1 MAREITPDDWPART
15 TDATVS
21 AVTGPTAF
29 ARGRRYAEAH
39 RVSNISVSGNGEII
53 AATVRGSRS
62 QVYQTLVFSESVGKR
77 ISWRGS
83 CSCPVGS
90 NCKHTAA
97 LILAAR
103 ERADAAG
110 APPGDTD
117 WERRLIHMLRT
128 RGTPRRAVAIE
139 ISAQNS
145 GAHRTGRL
153 GLLPLIAGKRGWIK
167 QGISWRAVFDGDL
180 AGQVAPEALECL
192 ADLAAMDPDGY
203 LYYHNARIALE
214 TLPSRVWGVLR
225 RSVDAGVTLTT
236 AQRGGSQVRILPGLR
251 AGVGVKR
258 RKDGTALIAPSVDLS
273 GVEGLTAGGARGS
286 RPRPIGDPTHGY
298 ALTGTDGVLNLMPL
312 DPLPGE
318 VLGRILRREER
329 IAVPAADVERFE
341 NTHLGRLAAA
351 VPIID
356 LDPAL
361 RLPDTGEPVAVLRV
375 KVHAAEHRAETT
387 WVIRYV
393 TKDGENRGEAAIG
406 DLTTVLDGPEP
417 LDWGQGTGGSGG
429 NGAETG
435 SAAPA
440 GAPSALTGARG
451 AGARSAR
458 GGSRMTDPGAAAPA
472 ARDHA
477 AEDRLARRVVD
488 ECLPLAETHGPLWH
502 AGTYEGMDTARLVA
516 QALPALERID
526 GVVVEMAGEV
536 PDYREAEEA
545 PLITTDVAD
554 DAEQLDWFSLRVSVR
569 VGDEDVPID
578 RLMTAV
584 ATGAGEVL
592 LDSGRWVSLA
602 DRPEIVRLGKLME
615 EGRDLRDPEAR
626 SAGNLSVTPFQAGLY
641 AELVGLGVV
650 GEATQRWRE
659 GVERLLAVV
668 AAAEV
673 GDAGAGTRAEDES
686 GDEGGAGG
694 GIGSAID
701 VPVPTGLR
709 ATLRPYQLDGYRWL
723 ALLQSTG
730 LGGVLADDMG
740 LGKTLQV
747 LAVVQRM
754 LETRAASAG
763 GTADSAGAEPADA
776 GAGTDAPGAATGAEP
791 AHAGAMGTASE
802 AAVPADGR
810 SGPVLVVAPTSVV
823 GAWVEQAARF
833 CPDVRVRA
841 VTRTRA
847 KRGEDLG
854 AIVAGADVV
863 VTSYTIVRLEEEEFT
878 GVDWSWV
885 VLDEAQFV
893 KNHTAVTYKT
903 VRRLRTPSTLAITG
917 TPLENS
923 LMDLWSL
930 LSITAPGLLPGPD
943 RFAKVYRRPVEHGD
957 DDALAALRARIRPF
971 LLRRTKEDVAADL
984 PDKSEQILSVEL
996 GEAHRR
1002 AYDRRLARER
1012 QKVLG
1017 LLEEDS
1023 ARARFTAL
1031 KSLTIL
1037 RQMALD
1043 PVLVEGPRRG
1053 GEIGRTGGGR
1063 RRKRTAKVEM
1073 LLETLRPVVAEG
1085 HRALVFSQ
1093 FTRYLTG
1100 VREALEADGMRTAY
1114 LDGTTANRQE
1124 IIDAFRDGRAD
1135 VFLISLKA
1143 GGFGLTLTEADY
1155 VFLLDP
1161 WWNPQ
1166 VEEQAVDRTH
1176 RIGQDKSVMV
1186 YRLVSAGT
1194 IEEKVMAL
1202 KEKKAELFDR
1212 VVEGSGDDAAGSDA
1226 GAGASRA
1233 RLTAQ
1238 EIRELIGGA

>member
-236 AQRGGSQVRILPGLR
+236 AQRGGSQVRILSGLR

-341 NTHLGRLAAA
+341 NTHLGRLAAT

-502 AGTYEGMDTARLVA
+502 AGTYGGMGTARLVA

-673 GDAGAGTRAEDES
+673 GDAGAGTRAEDE
-686 GDEGGAGG
+686 GGAGG

-763 GTADSAGAEPADA
+763 GTADSA
-776 GAGTDAPGAATGAEP
+776 GAEP

-903 VRRLRTPSTLAITG
+903 VRSLRTPSTLAITG

-957 DDALAALRARIRPF
+957 DAALAALRARIRPF

-1100 VREALEADGMRTAY
+1100 VREALEAHGMRTAY